1 MKNISGLLNTM
12 VDDVIFTQNILN
24 YPFSHVDRS
33 DNKIK
38 QIKRVLPSDFLAG
51 SSLQLEP
58 YIYMVDFDINCIG
71 CYCQNKFMGSGCK
84 L

>member
-38 QIKRVLPSDFLAG
+38 QIKRVLPSDFMAG

-58 YIYMVDFDINCIG
+58 YIYMVDYAIACTKR
-71 CYCQNKFMGSGCK
+71 YYPNKLLGSGCK
-84 L
+84 